1 MDWNWF
7 IWRQAISSD
16 HEYPDPK
23 FDLGKTGKAR
33 CASTAWAQEFAL
45 HLHRGPAVRGLSCH
59 TPRVRCCERFSFFSY
74 CSRIKRAP
82 LPAQFLCLTLLAGV
96 GFLSPLR
103 KNRASHRRLALVH
116 RGYSS
121 FAPSEGAPGRWPQVA
136 VLAPGPATPDLLP
149 VLRPSSHGQ
158 YFLPQIRDGRLEG
171 SSRGRRSALGSS
183 ARAARP
189 TARPEG
195 EQRQVPGRRGAAA
208 ALGSPGCASAA
219 ARWAPQPLARR
230 RPLVTVAPWGAGA
243 CPRRGGR
250 GCGGAAVT

>member
-1 MDWNWF
+1 M
-7 IWRQAISSD
+7 
-16 HEYPDPK
+16 
-23 FDLGKTGKAR
+23 
-33 CASTAWAQEFAL
+33 
-45 HLHRGPAVRGLSCH
+45 RGLSCH
-59 TPRVRCCERFSFFSY
+59 TPRVRCCERFSFFFC

-82 LPAQFLCLTLLAGV
+82 SPAQFLCLTLLAGV

-136 VLAPGPATPDLLP
+136 VLTPGPATPDLLP

-208 ALGSPGCASAA
+208 ALGSPRGASAA
-219 ARWAPQPLARR
+219 RAPPAVSNGRAVRGRR
-230 RPLVTVAPWGAGA
+230 VPAA
-243 CPRRGGR
+243 GGR